1 MSEPATSLGSSEP
14 VPARA
19 CRRRRLARPL
29 VILGLVIVLAVAL
42 LFVGVRSGV
51 IERSFIYFPER
62 ELIGDPSDFGLPF
75 DDVVF
80 TAEDG
85 VELHGWFVPG
95 AGRTAEQRNTGT
107 EGRPGSV
114 PMFQGSRVPAAPGG
128 AATWL
133 WFHGNA
139 GNISN
144 RLENLRLLH
153 NELGVAVFLFDYRGY
168 GRSEGTPSEQ
178 GTYRDAEAALAYV
191 LSRPDVDPERIV
203 YFGRSLGAGVAVE
216 LATRRPPYA
225 LILESPV
232 PSIADLARRHYRFLP
247 VGGLLRTKYDS
258 LAKIAG
264 VRAPL
269 LVLHGD
275 RDDVVPYAAGQK
287 LFEAAREPKRFYTIE
302 GAGHNDTY
310 AVGGREY
317 FRALR
322 EFVERPPG

>member
-1 MSEPATSLGSSEP
+1 
-14 VPARA
+14 VP
-19 CRRRRLARPL
+19 RLL
-29 VILGLVIVLAVAL
+29 LFVGLAVAVASGL
-42 LFVGVRSGV
+42 LFAGVRSGV

-62 ELIGDPSDFGLPF
+62 ELIGDPSGFGLPF
-75 DDVVF
+75 DDVSF

-85 VELHGWFVPG
+85 VKLHGWFVPG
-95 AGRTAEQRNTGT
+95 ETD
-107 EGRPGSV
+107 V
-114 PMFQGSRVPAAPGG
+114 
-128 AATWL
+128 TWI

-139 GNISN
+139 GNISH

-153 NELGVAVFLFDYRGY
+153 DELGVGVFLFDYRGY
-168 GRSEGTPSEQ
+168 GRSNGTPSEQ

-191 LSRPDVDPERIV
+191 LSRPEVDAERIV

-216 LATRRPPYA
+216 LATRRPPFA

-232 PSIADLARRHYRFLP
+232 PSIAELARRHYPFLP
-247 VGGLLRTKYDS
+247 IGGLLRTKYDS
-258 LAKIAG
+258 LSKIAD

-275 RDDVVPYAAGQK
+275 RDDVVPFESGRK
-287 LFEAAREPKRFYTIE
+287 LFEAAGEPKRFYTIR

-310 AVGGREY
+310 VVGGREY

-322 EFVERPPG
+322 EFVEGLQE

>member
-1 MSEPATSLGSSEP
+1 MPEPTVP
-14 VPARA
+14 VGASVSAPSRA
-19 CRRRRLARPL
+19 GRRVRVPRL
-29 VILGLVIVLAVAL
+29 VIFLGLLVAVASGL
-42 LFVGVRSGV
+42 LFAGVRSGV
-51 IERSFIYFPER
+51 IERSFIYFPEG

-85 VELHGWFVPG
+85 VKLHGWFVPG
-95 AGRTAEQRNTGT
+95 E
-107 EGRPGSV
+107 SDV
-114 PMFQGSRVPAAPGG
+114 
-128 AATWL
+128 TWV

-139 GNISN
+139 GNISH

-153 NELGVAVFLFDYRGY
+153 DELGVGVFLFDYRGY

-191 LSRPDVDPERIV
+191 LSRPDVDAERIV

-216 LATRRPPYA
+216 LATRRPPFA

-232 PSIADLARRHYRFLP
+232 PSIAELVRRHYPFLP

-258 LAKIAG
+258 LSKIAD

-275 RDDVVPYAAGQK
+275 RDDVVPFESGRKLFDAAG
-287 LFEAAREPKRFYTIE
+287 EPKRFYTIR

-310 AVGGREY
+310 VVGGREY

-322 EFVERPPG
+322 EFVEGLPE